1 MEWTV
6 KLKKGDRKYSL
17 PLGARTVIMG
27 VLNTSP
33 DSFSGDGIS
42 SPKEAILKAEELV
55 KSGADIIDVG
65 GQSTRPGAEAI
76 SIGEEIRRTAGLI
89 NEIVKEFN
97 IPVSIDTYKAP
108 VAEAALSGGASII
121 NDISGLKFDGG
132 MAHLASRAG
141 VPVILMHIKGTP
153 KDMQKGEIIYD
164 DLMGEIKKYLQ
175 ESINIALKAG
185 VHGDLIIIDP
195 GIGFG
200 KTVNHNLIILKR
212 LRELKELGKPI
223 LVGTSR
229 KSMIGKILNLPEGE
243 RLEGTAATVALSIAN
258 GADIIRVHDVKEIKR
273 VAVMTDAIVRAHE
286 DKCG

>member
-108 VAEAALSGGASII
+108 VAEAALSSGASII

-164 DLMGEIKKYLQ
+164 DLMGEIQKYLQ